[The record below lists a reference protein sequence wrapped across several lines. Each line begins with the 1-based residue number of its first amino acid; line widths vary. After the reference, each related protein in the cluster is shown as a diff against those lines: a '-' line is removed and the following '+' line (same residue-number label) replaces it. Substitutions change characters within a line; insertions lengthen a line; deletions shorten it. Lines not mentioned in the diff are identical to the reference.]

1 MNTQSTSDTIC
12 APATIPGTGAI
23 SIIRVSGREA
33 LTIADILITTQGKLI
48 SETAGYRLR
57 YGSIFGSDGTLVDNV
72 LVSVFRAPHSYTGED
87 SIEIS
92 CHASKYIA
100 GAIMERLVAAG
111 ARMAMP
117 GEFTQ
122 RAFVNGKLDL
132 SQAEAVADVIASQN
146 AASHRVAMSQLKG
159 GISDELA
166 RLREQ
171 LLRMTS
177 LLELELDFSEEEVEF
192 AGRSDLIELVEET
205 LSRIERLT
213 DSFSRGNAIRNG
225 IPVVIAGATNTG
237 KSTLLNALLGEDRA
251 IVSDIAGTTR
261 DTIEE
266 CLNIGGLSFRFIDTA
281 GIRQT
286 DEAVE
291 KIGIERTFRK
301 MDDAA
306 IVLGMTD
313 LSRGIDAVEDDAAF
327 ICQATAASVPTTDQ
341 VSSPETASKRTIL
354 LLNKTDIAGNLA
366 EKAAARIKAQGLA
379 DDVLPISAHTGDGL
393 AALTSLLSEYGSE
406 ITGDTD
412 EPLVTNLRHYEALNN
427 AALSLRRVRKG
438 LSDTSLPSDL
448 LAQDLREALYHLG
461 EITGEITT
469 DEVLGEIFGRFCI
482 GK

>member
-1 MNTQSTSDTIC
+1 
-12 APATIPGTGAI
+12 
-23 SIIRVSGREA
+23 
-33 LTIADILITTQGKLI
+33 
-48 SETAGYRLR
+48 
-57 YGSIFGSDGTLVDNV
+57 
-72 LVSVFRAPHSYTGED
+72 
-87 SIEIS
+87 
-92 CHASKYIA
+92 
-100 GAIMERLVAAG
+100 
-111 ARMAMP
+111 
-117 GEFTQ
+117 
-122 RAFVNGKLDL
+122 
-132 SQAEAVADVIASQN
+132 
-146 AASHRVAMSQLKG
+146 MSQLKG